1 MSKSTCSCV
10 VRGGWLLLAAL
21 FGLASASAQTFSSLH
36 VFHGGDGIA
45 PDGSVILAS
54 DGVLYGTTRL
64 GGTLNYGNL
73 SAGNIFRVNR
83 DGSGFTVLYQFPDN
97 GTGMRPECGLIE
109 GVDGMLYGTT
119 QTGLPNYGSVF
130 RIAKDGSGYTVLQ
143 NFTSLAS
150 GGNPYA
156 RLVQANDGMLY
167 GTARTGGNFSAGT
180 VFRVNPAG
188 GGFAAVHHFNP
199 SLEGGQVLAGLVQG
213 NDGALYGVAGGGG
226 QYGNGT
232 VFRLNPDGSGFAV
245 LHHFNKAAGE
255 GEIPW
260 GTLIQAAD
268 GLLYGTTYHGGTY
281 LRGTVFRLAP
291 DGSGFATIHHFRNG
305 YYDGAEPVMGGLVQ
319 GTDGLLYGMTQ
330 LGGIRNYGTLFKMAT
345 DGSGF
350 AVLVSQM
357 GANGEDGG
365 ATLAVD
371 SNGDLYG
378 AAPAGGEVTTGLL
391 NSGLIFCFGAPKVPR
406 ITNSGSLGASVSSVG
421 MSYQI
426 TATNN
431 PTSFGAS
438 GLPPALSVDPAT
450 GLITGILTTAGKFT
464 MLLSA
469 TNAVGTGY
477 GPIDISVSP
486 AQASVTLGQL
496 SFEYD
501 GTPKPVVVTTSPA
514 GLSVIVRYA
523 GAATAP
529 ANAGSYAVVA
539 TIDDPNYNGTA
550 SGTLVITKA
559 AATVTLGNLAQ
570 TYDASAKSA
579 TVTTSPAGLGVAFTY
594 DGVATPPV
602 NAGSYAVTAT
612 ITDPNYT
619 GSGSGT
625 LVVAKASASVTFNP
639 LAQTYDGTPKPVA
652 VTTAPAGLAFA
663 LTYNGGTSVPVN
675 AGSYAVATTINDAN
689 YSGSGSGTLVVAK
702 AAAGLVL
709 GGLTHT
715 YDGTAKPVTV
725 TTTPAG
731 LTVTVTYAGAA
742 TAPIDAANYAVAA
755 NVVDANYTGS
765 TNGTLTILPAAQS
778 ISFPA
783 VPAHT
788 FGDAA
793 FPLAATAS
801 SGLPVVYA
809 VVAGPALLSGN
820 TVTLS
825 GAGNVTLRASQAG
838 SGNFLAAPDVDV
850 SFAVAKAPATVTLG
864 GLAQTFDGAPKP
876 LLAATSPAGLG
887 VVFTYDGSASPPVNA
902 GSYAV
907 TATINDPNYIGSA
920 SGTLVVS
927 PAVATITLGNLGQ
940 TYDAGPKPVTATTS
954 PAGLAVS
961 LTYNGAASPPVNAG
975 SYAVSAAITNP
986 NYTGSTSGTLVVSP
1000 AIAAI
1005 TLGNLLQTYDGNPK
1019 PVTSTTSPAGLAV
1032 SYSYDGAASAPV
1044 NVGSYAV
1051 AATITN
1057 PNYSGT
1063 SSSTLVVAKA
1073 AATVALGNLTQVYD
1087 GSAKS
1092 VTVTTSPTGLAVS
1105 VTYNGSA
1112 ILPVNAGTYAV
1123 AATVNDANYS
1133 GSTSG
1138 TLLVVQSGT
1147 SVILGGLSQ
1156 TYNGAPRPATVTT
1169 TPAGLAVNMTYN
1181 GGTSVPVNAG
1191 SYAVVAN
1198 ISDANYSGTASGTLV
1213 VARAAAGIVL
1223 GGLNPAYDGSAK
1235 PVTVTTTPAGLA
1247 VSVTYNGS
1255 ATVPT
1260 NAGTYSVAAVVT
1272 DGNYNGSASATLVI
1286 GKATA
1291 TIALGNLNQTY
1302 TGTARAVSAGTVPA
1316 GLGVA
1321 VTYAGSATAP
1331 TNAGTYALA
1340 ATITDSN
1347 YTGSA
1352 TGTLTVAKAAAT
1364 VTLTNLAQV
1373 YNGTARPVT
1382 VTTAP
1387 AGLATT
1393 VTYNGSTTVPT
1404 NAGSYAV
1411 VATVNNAN
1419 YTGTAPGTLKVSQV
1433 LQAGSLTRSSSGQAT
1448 AVTTDAAAPGGNW
1461 VKLSSTGTNQWIQF
1475 TTTSIPAGTYQL
1487 QLVYR
1492 SNATRAKHNVKVDST
1507 TFGLTIDQ
1515 YAATASYQT
1524 VTVGSITFATAGTHT
1539 IRLTTTAKN
1548 AASSGFDLS
1557 AVQFILTPP

>member
-1 MSKSTCSCV
+1 
-10 VRGGWLLLAAL
+10 
-21 FGLASASAQTFSSLH
+21 
-36 VFHGGDGIA
+36 
-45 PDGSVILAS
+45 
-54 DGVLYGTTRL
+54 
-64 GGTLNYGNL
+64 
-73 SAGNIFRVNR
+73 
-83 DGSGFTVLYQFPDN
+83 
-97 GTGMRPECGLIE
+97 
-109 GVDGMLYGTT
+109 
-119 QTGLPNYGSVF
+119 
-130 RIAKDGSGYTVLQ
+130 
-143 NFTSLAS
+143 
-150 GGNPYA
+150 
-156 RLVQANDGMLY
+156 
-167 GTARTGGNFSAGT
+167 
-180 VFRVNPAG
+180 
-188 GGFAAVHHFNP
+188 
-199 SLEGGQVLAGLVQG
+199 
-213 NDGALYGVAGGGG
+213 
-226 QYGNGT
+226 
-232 VFRLNPDGSGFAV
+232 
-245 LHHFNKAAGE
+245 
-255 GEIPW
+255 
-260 GTLIQAAD
+260 
-268 GLLYGTTYHGGTY
+268 
-281 LRGTVFRLAP
+281 
-291 DGSGFATIHHFRNG
+291 
-305 YYDGAEPVMGGLVQ
+305 
-319 GTDGLLYGMTQ
+319 
-330 LGGIRNYGTLFKMAT
+330 
-345 DGSGF
+345 
-350 AVLVSQM
+350 
-357 GANGEDGG
+357 
-365 ATLAVD
+365 
-371 SNGDLYG
+371 
-378 AAPAGGEVTTGLL
+378 
-391 NSGLIFCFGAPKVPR
+391 
-406 ITNSGSLGASVSSVG
+406 
-421 MSYQI
+421 
-426 TATNN
+426 
-431 PTSFGAS
+431 
-438 GLPPALSVDPAT
+438 
-450 GLITGILTTAGKFT
+450 
-464 MLLSA
+464 
-469 TNAVGTGY
+469 
-477 GPIDISVSP
+477 
-486 AQASVTLGQL
+486 
-496 SFEYD
+496 
-501 GTPKPVVVTTSPA
+501 
-514 GLSVIVRYA
+514 
-523 GAATAP
+523 
-529 ANAGSYAVVA
+529 
-539 TIDDPNYNGTA
+539 
-550 SGTLVITKA
+550 
-559 AATVTLGNLAQ
+559 
-570 TYDASAKSA
+570 
-579 TVTTSPAGLGVAFTY
+579 
-594 DGVATPPV
+594 
-602 NAGSYAVTAT
+602 
-612 ITDPNYT
+612 
-619 GSGSGT
+619 
-625 LVVAKASASVTFNP
+625 
-639 LAQTYDGTPKPVA
+639 
-652 VTTAPAGLAFA
+652 
-663 LTYNGGTSVPVN
+663 
-675 AGSYAVATTINDAN
+675 
-689 YSGSGSGTLVVAK
+689 
-702 AAAGLVL
+702 
-709 GGLTHT
+709 
-715 YDGTAKPVTV
+715 
-725 TTTPAG
+725 
-731 LTVTVTYAGAA
+731 
-742 TAPIDAANYAVAA
+742 
-755 NVVDANYTGS
+755 
-765 TNGTLTILPAAQS
+765 
-778 ISFPA
+778 
-783 VPAHT
+783 
-788 FGDAA
+788 
-793 FPLAATAS
+793 
-801 SGLPVVYA
+801 
-809 VVAGPALLSGN
+809 
-820 TVTLS
+820 
-825 GAGNVTLRASQAG
+825 
-838 SGNFLAAPDVDV
+838 
-850 SFAVAKAPATVTLG
+850 
-864 GLAQTFDGAPKP
+864 
-876 LLAATSPAGLG
+876 
-887 VVFTYDGSASPPVNA
+887 
-902 GSYAV
+902 
-907 TATINDPNYIGSA
+907 
-920 SGTLVVS
+920 
-927 PAVATITLGNLGQ
+927 
-940 TYDAGPKPVTATTS
+940 
-954 PAGLAVS
+954 
-961 LTYNGAASPPVNAG
+961 
-975 SYAVSAAITNP
+975 
-986 NYTGSTSGTLVVSP
+986 VVSP

-1302 TGTARAVSAGTVPA
+1302 TGTARAVSAGTMPA

-1515 YAATASYQT
+1515 YAATAFYQT